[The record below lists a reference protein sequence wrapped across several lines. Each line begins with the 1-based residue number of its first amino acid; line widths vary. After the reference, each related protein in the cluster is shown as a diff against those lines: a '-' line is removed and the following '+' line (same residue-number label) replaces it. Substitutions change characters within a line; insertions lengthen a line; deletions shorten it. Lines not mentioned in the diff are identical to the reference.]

1 MYSFNPSAVMKD
13 IDDKPMKFGPIE
25 DAAARK
31 EINELR
37 AKISKAGEDAP
48 VRVPELERQL
58 ADLGQ
63 AHTPE
68 LTLGEVVVTAL
79 RATHPGEE
87 LSETTKID
95 HMEWAVKIRRAMV
108 KLESIS
114 FDNETWGKIKER
126 INRTFPSPEIAY
138 AIKHAVT
145 EAEGRPVT

>member
-1 MYSFNPSAVMKD
+1 MYSFNPSAVVKD

-25 DAAARK
+25 DASARN

-37 AKISKAGEDAP
+37 AKINKAGEDAP

-58 ADLGQ
+58 AEMVDGY
-63 AHTPE
+63 TPE
-68 LTLGEVVVTAL
+68 LTFGAVVVTAL

-95 HMEWAVKIRRAMV
+95 HMEWAVKVRRAMV
-108 KLESIS
+108 KLESVS
-114 FDNETWGKIKER
+114 FDNEPWGKIRDR

-145 EAEGRPVT
+145 EAEG